1 MTRHKLPATV
11 IAIGLVSFLNDM
23 ASEMVTP
30 FIPIL
35 IATVLG
41 AGPVI
46 LGLVEGVADAAASF
60 LKLWAG
66 RYSDGKRGRRKKLMV
81 WGYGL
86 SNLAR
91 PLLGIVS
98 SWGALLLIR
107 SLDRAGKGL
116 RNAPRDAL
124 LADSTHPAIHGFAY
138 GFHRAMD
145 NAGAL
150 GGTLLAVA
158 ALSWLH
164 WSVSEVILWS
174 ALPGALVLV
183 VLIFGV
189 REPPKAGNLLSSKL
203 DAELTPPRLKVEIE
217 PRLEVG
223 IERPRAPLAWSF
235 GRPAIISDFA
245 SVVCSLSRMASSSI
259 KSFSELSPTMRRYLW
274 VLVLFTFA
282 RASET
287 FVLLRGNELGM
298 SLVHVLL
305 LWATLNV
312 SKSATSLLGGRMAD
326 MFGMQRLTMI
336 SWSGY
341 AGSFVLLGLVEHV
354 DALWISTV
362 IYGLLIGLGEGSERA
377 LISLYADERERGTA
391 FGWYHLAVGL
401 SAIPAGVLFGAVWHY
416 WNAGTAFLFAGGL
429 SLMCVTLLRFWSFR
443 HLPV

>member
-11 IAIGLVSFLNDM
+11 IAIGLVSFLNDL

-66 RYSDGKRGRRKKLMV
+66 RYSDGKRGRRKRLMV
-81 WGYGL
+81 FGYAL

-91 PLLGIVS
+91 PLLGLVS
-98 SWGALLLIR
+98 SWGALLLLR

-116 RNAPRDAL
+116 RDAPRDAL
-124 LADSTHPAIHGFAY
+124 LADSAHPEIHGLAY

-145 NAGAL
+145 NGGAL
-150 GGTLLAVA
+150 GGTLLAIA

-174 ALPGALVLV
+174 ALPGALVLL

-189 REPPKAGNLLSSKL
+189 REPP
-203 DAELTPPRLKVEIE
+203 RLEVEIE
-217 PRLEVG
+217 RL
-223 IERPRAPLAWSF
+223 RAPLAWS
-235 GRPAIISDFA
+235 
-245 SVVCSLSRMASSSI
+245 
-259 KSFSELSPTMRRYLW
+259 ELSLNMRRYLW

-287 FVLLRGNELGM
+287 FILLRGNELGM
-298 SLVHVLL
+298 SLVQVLL

-326 MFGMQRLTMI
+326 AFGMRRVTII

-341 AGSFVLLGLVEHV
+341 AVSFVLLGLVEHG
-354 DALWISTV
+354 DALWIVTV
-362 IYGLLIGLGEGSERA
+362 LYGLLIGLGEGSERA
-377 LISLYADERERGTA
+377 LISLYVDERERGTA
-391 FGWYHLAVGL
+391 FGWYHLAVGM
-401 SAIPAGVLFGAVWHY
+401 SSIPAGVLFGAVWHY
-416 WNAGTAFLFAGGL
+416 WNANTAFLFAGAL
-429 SLMCVTLLRFWSFR
+429 ALLCVLLLRFWSFR
-443 HLPV
+443 NLSIGGK

>member
-1 MTRHKLPATV
+1 MLPHKIRHKLPATV

-66 RYSDGKRGRRKKLMV
+66 RYSDFKHGRRKRLMV
-81 WGYGL
+81 FGYAL

-91 PLLGIVS
+91 PLLGLVS
-98 SWGALLLIR
+98 SWGALLLLR

-116 RNAPRDAL
+116 RTAPRDAL
-124 LADSTHPAIHGFAY
+124 LADSTHTDIHGLAY

-150 GGTLLAVA
+150 GGTLLAIA
-158 ALSWLH
+158 ALSWMH
-164 WSVSEVILWS
+164 WPVGEVILWS
-174 ALPGALVLV
+174 GLPGALVLL

-189 REPPKAGNLLSSKL
+189 REPP
-203 DAELTPPRLKVEIE
+203 
-217 PRLEVG
+217 RLEVKQ
-223 IERPRAPLAWSF
+223 EKLRAPLAWSL
-235 GRPAIISDFA
+235 
-245 SVVCSLSRMASSSI
+245 LSI
-259 KSFSELSPTMRRYLW
+259 NMRRYLW

-287 FVLLRGNELGM
+287 FILLRGNELGM
-298 SLVHVLL
+298 SLVQVLL

-312 SKSATSLLGGRMAD
+312 SKSATSLLGGRLAD
-326 MFGMQRLTMI
+326 AFGKRRLTII

-341 AGSFVLLGLVEHV
+341 ALNFFMLGMVERGN
-354 DALWISTV
+354 ALWIVTV
-362 IYGLLIGLGEGSERA
+362 LYGSMIGLGEGSERA

-391 FGWYHLAVGL
+391 FGWYHLAVGM

-416 WNAGTAFLFAGGL
+416 WNANMAFLFAGTLALL
-429 SLMCVTLLRFWSFR
+429 SVLLLRFWSFR

>member
-1 MTRHKLPATV
+1 MKKHKLPGTV
-11 IAIGLVSFLNDM
+11 VAIGLVSFLNDL

-66 RYSDGKRGRRKKLMV
+66 RYSDRKHGRRKQLMV
-81 WGYGL
+81 FGYGL

-91 PLLGIVS
+91 PLLALVS
-98 SWGALLLIR
+98 SWGALLLLR

-124 LADSTHPAIHGFAY
+124 LADSTHSEIHGFAY

-158 ALSWLH
+158 ALSWLD

-174 ALPGALVLV
+174 ALPGALVMLV
-183 VLIFGV
+183 LAFGV
-189 REPPKAGNLLSSKL
+189 NEA
-203 DAELTPPRLKVEIE
+203 PRPEGS
-217 PRLEVG
+217 PQ
-223 IERPRAPLAWSF
+223 RPQAPLTWA
-235 GRPAIISDFA
+235 
-245 SVVCSLSRMASSSI
+245 VLSHD
-259 KSFSELSPTMRRYLW
+259 MRRYLW

-282 RASET
+282 RVSES
-287 FVLLRGNELGM
+287 FILLRGNELGM
-298 SLVHVLL
+298 SVVQLLL
-305 LWATLNV
+305 LWAALNLV
-312 SKSATSLLGGRMAD
+312 KSGASLFGGRMAD
-326 MFGMQRLTMI
+326 AFGKRRLTMV

-341 AGSFVLLGLVEHV
+341 AVGFMALSLVEQGN
-354 DALWISTV
+354 ALWVCTLL
-362 IYGLLIGLGEGSERA
+362 YGWLAGMGEGSERA

-401 SAIPAGVLFGAVWHY
+401 SAIPAGVLFGTIWHY
-416 WNAGTAFLFAGGL
+416 WNAGIAFLFAGAL
-429 SLMCVTLLRFWSFR
+429 ALLCALLLRFWSFND
-443 HLPV
+443 PA

>member
-11 IAIGLVSFLNDM
+11 IAIGLVSFLNDL

-81 WGYGL
+81 WGYGI

-98 SWGALLLIR
+98 SWGALLLLR

-164 WSVSEVILWS
+164 WKVEEVILWS
-174 ALPGALVLV
+174 VVPGVLVLV

-189 REPPKAGNLLSSKL
+189 REPP
-203 DAELTPPRLKVEIE
+203 RLEVEIE
-217 PRLEVG
+217 KL
-223 IERPRAPLAWSF
+223 RAPLAWTL
-235 GRPAIISDFA
+235 
-245 SVVCSLSRMASSSI
+245 LSR
-259 KSFSELSPTMRRYLW
+259 TMRRYLW

-287 FVLLRGNELGM
+287 FILLRGNELGM
-298 SLVHVLL
+298 SLVQVLL

-326 MFGMQRLTMI
+326 RFGMQRLTII
-336 SWSGY
+336 SWTGY
-341 AGSFVLLGLVEHV
+341 AVSFFLLGLVEHG
-354 DALWISTV
+354 DALWIVTV
-362 IYGLLIGLGEGSERA
+362 LYGLLIGLGEGSERA
-377 LISLYADERERGTA
+377 LISMYADERERGTA
-391 FGWYHLAVGL
+391 FGWYHLTVGL

-416 WNAGTAFLFAGGL
+416 WNAGAAFLFAAGMAL
-429 SLMCVTLLRFWSFR
+429 LCVLLLRLWSFR
-443 HLPV
+443 NTPI

>member
-1 MTRHKLPATV
+1 MIRHKLPATV
-11 IAIGLVSFLNDM
+11 IAIGLVSFFNDL

-46 LGLVEGVADAAASF
+46 LGLVEGVADAAASL

-66 RYSDGKRGRRKKLMV
+66 HYSDAKHGRRKRLMV
-81 WGYGL
+81 FGYGL

-91 PLLGIVS
+91 PLLGLVS
-98 SWGALLLIR
+98 GWGSLLLLR

-124 LADSTHPAIHGFAY
+124 LADSARAEIHGLAY

-150 GGTLLAVA
+150 GGTLLAIA
-158 ALSWLH
+158 ALSWMH
-164 WSVSEVILWS
+164 WPVGEVILWS
-174 ALPGALVLV
+174 VVPGALVLL
-183 VLIFGV
+183 VLIIGV
-189 REPPKAGNLLSSKL
+189 REPAPQLA
-203 DAELTPPRLKVEIE
+203 TP
-217 PRLEVG
+217 EVVPG
-223 IERPRAPLAWSF
+223 GKQVR
-235 GRPAIISDFA
+235 ISWA
-245 SVVCSLSRMASSSI
+245 L
-259 KSFSELSPTMRRYLW
+259 LSPTMRRYLL

-287 FVLLRGNELGM
+287 FILLRGNELGM

-305 LWATLNV
+305 LWALLNIC
-312 SKSATSLLGGRMAD
+312 KSAASLPGGRMAD
-326 MFGMQRLTMI
+326 AFGKQRITMI

-341 AGSFVLLGLVEHV
+341 ALSFMLLGLVEHSNS
-354 DALWISTV
+354 LWFATV

-391 FGWYHLAVGL
+391 FGWYHLAVGI
-401 SAIPAGVLFGAVWHY
+401 SAIPAGVLFGTIWHY
-416 WNAGTAFLFAGGL
+416 RNAGDAFLFAGAL
-429 SLMCVTLLRFWSFR
+429 SLLSVLLLRFWSFR
-443 HLPV
+443 DISSE

>member
-1 MTRHKLPATV
+1 MNKHKLPPTV
-11 IAIGLVSFLNDM
+11 IAIGLVSFLNDL

-60 LKLWAG
+60 IKLWAG
-66 RYSDGKRGRRKKLMV
+66 RYSDGKHGRRKRLMV
-81 WGYGL
+81 FGYGL

-91 PLLGIVS
+91 PLLGLVS
-98 SWGALLLIR
+98 SWGALLLLR

-124 LADSTHPAIHGFAY
+124 LADSAHPEIHGFAY

-150 GGTLLAVA
+150 GGTLLAVI

-164 WSVSEVILWS
+164 WAVSEVILWS
-174 ALPGALVLV
+174 IVPGMLVML

-189 REPPKAGNLLSSKL
+189 REPP
-203 DAELTPPRLKVEIE
+203 
-217 PRLEVG
+217 RLEV
-223 IERPRAPLAWSF
+223 EQEKPRAPLVWSL
-235 GRPAIISDFA
+235 
-245 SVVCSLSRMASSSI
+245 LSAN
-259 KSFSELSPTMRRYLW
+259 TRRYLW

-282 RASET
+282 RVSES
-287 FVLLRGNELGM
+287 FILLRGNELGM

-305 LWATLNV
+305 LWALLNV
-312 SKSATSLLGGRMAD
+312 CKSATSLLGGHLAD
-326 MFGMQRLTMI
+326 KFGMRRLSMI

-341 AGSFVLLGLVEHV
+341 AVSFVLLGLSSSA
-354 DALWISTV
+354 DALWISTLC
-362 IYGLLIGLGEGSERA
+362 YGLLTGLGEGSERA

-401 SAIPAGVLFGAVWHY
+401 SAIPAGVLFGALWHY
-416 WNAGTAFLFAGGL
+416 WDAGVAFIFAGTLALLCAL
-429 SLMCVTLLRFWSFR
+429 LLRFWSFNR
-443 HLPV
+443 KS

>member
-1 MTRHKLPATV
+1 MTRRKLPATV
-11 IAIGLVSFLNDM
+11 IAIGLVSFLNDL

-46 LGLVEGVADAAASF
+46 LGLVEGVADAAASL

-66 RYSDGKRGRRKKLMV
+66 RYSDSKHGRRKKLMV
-81 WGYGL
+81 FGYAL

-91 PLLGIVS
+91 PLLGLVS
-98 SWGALLLIR
+98 SWGALLLLR

-124 LADSTHPAIHGFAY
+124 LADSAHPEIHGLAY

-150 GGTLLAVA
+150 GGTLLAIA
-158 ALSWLH
+158 ALSWMH
-164 WSVSEVILWS
+164 WPVGEVILWS
-174 ALPGALVLV
+174 AVPGVLVLL

-189 REPPKAGNLLSSKL
+189 REPPRLHESPRPEAEQENL
-203 DAELTPPRLKVEIE
+203 
-217 PRLEVG
+217 
-223 IERPRAPLAWSF
+223 RAPLAW
-235 GRPAIISDFA
+235 PLL
-245 SVVCSLSRMASSSI
+245 SLN
-259 KSFSELSPTMRRYLW
+259 MRRYLW

-287 FVLLRGNELGM
+287 FILLRGNELGM
-298 SLVHVLL
+298 SLVQVLL

-312 SKSATSLLGGRMAD
+312 CKSAASLLGGHLAD
-326 MFGMQRLTMI
+326 TLGKQRVTII

-341 AGSFVLLGLVEHV
+341 ALSFALLGLVEHSS
-354 DALWISTV
+354 ALWFAAV
-362 IYGLLIGLGEGSERA
+362 LYGSLIGLGEGSERA

-391 FGWYHLAVGL
+391 FGWYHLAVGI

-416 WNAGTAFLFAGGL
+416 WNANTAFLFAGAL
-429 SLMCVTLLRFWSFR
+429 ALLCVLLLRFWSFR
-443 HLPV
+443 NLPIGVK

>member
-1 MTRHKLPATV
+1 MTRHRLPATV
-11 IAIGLVSFLNDM
+11 IAIGFVSFFNDV

-35 IATVLG
+35 VATVLG

-66 RYSDGKRGRRKKLMV
+66 RYSDAQHGRRKRLMV
-81 WGYGL
+81 FGYAL

-98 SWGALLLIR
+98 SWGALLLLRGI
-107 SLDRAGKGL
+107 DRAGKGL
-116 RNAPRDAL
+116 RDAPRDAL
-124 LADSTHPAIHGFAY
+124 LADSAHAEIHGLAY

-158 ALSWLH
+158 ALSWMH
-164 WSVSEVILWS
+164 WPVGEVILWS
-174 ALPGALVLV
+174 AVPGALVLL

-189 REPPKAGNLLSSKL
+189 REPPRVEVETEKSSV
-203 DAELTPPRLKVEIE
+203 PHR
-217 PRLEVG
+217 
-223 IERPRAPLAWSF
+223 
-235 GRPAIISDFA
+235 AIIS
-245 SVVCSLSRMASSSI
+245 SWSLLSI
-259 KSFSELSPTMRRYLW
+259 DMRRYLW

-287 FVLLRGNELGM
+287 FILLRGNELGM
-298 SLVHVLL
+298 SLVQVLF
-305 LWATLNV
+305 LWATLNIC
-312 SKSATSLLGGRMAD
+312 KSAAALLGGRLAD
-326 MFGMQRLTMI
+326 VFGRRRVTII

-341 AGSFVLLGLVEHV
+341 ALSFVMLGMVGQSTM
-354 DALWISTV
+354 LWFATV
-362 IYGLLIGLGEGSERA
+362 LYGSLIGLGEGSERA
-377 LISLYADERERGTA
+377 LISRYADERERGTA

-401 SAIPAGVLFGAVWHY
+401 SAVPAGVLFGAVLHY
-416 WNAGTAFLFAGGL
+416 WNANTAFMFAGALALL
-429 SLMCVTLLRFWSFR
+429 SALLLRFWSFR
-443 HLPV
+443 YLPV